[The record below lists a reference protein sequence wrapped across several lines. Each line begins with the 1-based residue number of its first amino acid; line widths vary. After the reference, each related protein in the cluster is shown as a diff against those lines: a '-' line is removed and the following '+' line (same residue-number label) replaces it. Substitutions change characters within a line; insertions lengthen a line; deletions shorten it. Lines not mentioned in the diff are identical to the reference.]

1 MSYLKPGG
9 GGALLQAESISFL
22 VLYII
27 FLFQHLF
34 VLCNYFAL
42 SILLGRSRSSRNK
55 IEVTHKNSLLDNIVI
70 TQKRPL

>member
-1 MSYLKPGG
+1 MSYLKP

-34 VLCNYFAL
+34 YVI
-42 SILLGRSRSSRNK
+42 ILHFPSCWGGVGVQEIK
-55 IEVTHKNSLLDNIVI
+55 
-70 TQKRPL
+70 